1 MSVFDDLPPPYYT
14 EVTTLETEHRDVAS
28 LIQQLSRDIVNC
40 DQLFYDVGVRIE
52 GRYTVR
58 VAPPELDESWRK
70 HKQTFKDV
78 IWAARGAA
86 TKVQA
91 RNADFIDVI
100 LPSIG
105 NPSISME
112 SKLEELKRFISASPL
127 ESHLPA
133 QAADKLGG
141 ISNDINPILKKYEES
156 ADKMIEGINAEIS
169 KLETER
175 DAQREK
181 DKAKH
186 EKGSRLSW
194 FSSRPGRVSI
204 HAYFTIYF
212 QQHRAANI
220 SPPTDTIE
228 LDSKIDEEKSKI
240 NTINKQREEIK
251 SKLADIRFALNTI
264 PEQVGQSFMSTWTH
278 LTNDATHIKNR
289 MEGSTSDPMPRM
301 HGLPI
306 FQSLPSGM
314 RLGSV
319 SCIQTQRDYGAMK
332 HVNTV
337 SQHCA
342 IIYGLLRLTD
352 TGDGHGGDSWIWS
365 PQLDK
370 AILTFLLFS
379 GLVSYN
385 GLVLQRTTAGFFG
398 DHIPDYYRTPILSI
412 LRADHR

>member
-70 HKQTFKDV
+70 HKQLSPP
-78 IWAARGAA
+78 
-86 TKVQA
+86 
-91 RNADFIDVI
+91 DF
-100 LPSIG
+100 LTTT
-105 NPSISME
+105 E
-112 SKLEELKRFISASPL
+112 
-127 ESHLPA
+127 
-133 QAADKLGG
+133 AADKLGG

-194 FSSRPGRVSI
+194 FSSRP
-204 HAYFTIYF
+204 
-212 QQHRAANI
+212 ANI

-289 MEGSTSDPMPRM
+289 MEGSTSDPMPDIALVTRA
-301 HGLPI
+301 
-306 FQSLPSGM
+306 
-314 RLGSV
+314 
-319 SCIQTQRDYGAMK
+319 Y
-332 HVNTV
+332 
-337 SQHCA
+337 
-342 IIYGLLRLTD
+342 
-352 TGDGHGGDSWIWS
+352 
-365 PQLDK
+365 K
-370 AILTFLLFS
+370 AINNAL
-379 GLVSYN
+379 SYYATN
-385 GLVLQRTTAGFFG
+385 VNNL
-398 DHIPDYYRTPILSI
+398 H
-412 LRADHR
+412 

>member
-112 SKLEELKRFISASPL
+112 SKLEELKRFISLSPPDFL
-127 ESHLPA
+127 TTTE
-133 QAADKLGG
+133 AADKLGG

-194 FSSRPGRVSI
+194 FSSRP
-204 HAYFTIYF
+204 
-212 QQHRAANI
+212 ANI

-289 MEGSTSDPMPRM
+289 MEGSTSDPMPDIALVTRA
-301 HGLPI
+301 
-306 FQSLPSGM
+306 
-314 RLGSV
+314 
-319 SCIQTQRDYGAMK
+319 Y
-332 HVNTV
+332 
-337 SQHCA
+337 
-342 IIYGLLRLTD
+342 
-352 TGDGHGGDSWIWS
+352 
-365 PQLDK
+365 K
-370 AILTFLLFS
+370 AINNAL
-379 GLVSYN
+379 SYYATN
-385 GLVLQRTTAGFFG
+385 VNNL
-398 DHIPDYYRTPILSI
+398 H
-412 LRADHR
+412 